1 MKAHRSN
8 PCLALLASVALVG
21 CATVDVRGIGSGGR
35 EPAYELRGATLARLE
50 TEAQRLCPKGCVA
63 HCTPYAALDSRPEQE
78 GGTVAGWWTRA
89 SDWVGASDDNDAQLT
104 VSCKA

>member
-1 MKAHRSN
+1 MKAHRST

-50 TEAQRLCPKGCVA
+50 TEAQRLCPKGYVA
-63 HCTPYAALDSRPEQE
+63 LHRWQRYSRPEQE

-89 SDWVGASDDNDAQLT
+89 SDWVGASGDNDAQLT